1 MVIMN
6 NLSLITAFYCW
17 YEVEGF
23 EYEGCI
29 PFYDREASLDRYG
42 AWNCT
47 SSKITD
53 HVKDLDLNE
62 LVLSF
67 RNSEIYQKLCSK
79 VSLGV
84 CATTH
89 QQWLE
94 NVTQE
99 LGDDVEVSLEY
110 YPQSVGSTE
119 LIQKR
124 K

>member
-1 MVIMN
+1 MTIMN
-6 NLSLITAFYCW
+6 NLSLIIAFYRW

-29 PFYDREASLDRYG
+29 PFYDREASLNRYG

-67 RNSEIYQKLCSK
+67 RNSEIYQELCSR

-84 CATTH
+84 CATT
-89 QQWLE
+89 QKQWLE

-99 LGDDVEVSLEY
+99 LGDDDEVSLEY
-110 YPQSVGSTE
+110 YPQSVGSAE

-124 K
+124 N